1 MVTLGNS
8 GFFQELSDIQN
19 MKVENRNCLFILF
32 QLWLLKTIL
41 NKEILLNIILCF
53 SKNSQKLATKYN
65 H

>member
-19 MKVENRNCLFILF
+19 MKVENRNFLFILF
-32 QLWLLKTIL
+32 ELWLLK
-41 NKEILLNIILCF
+41 NKLKHLIEYSSF
-53 SKNSQKLATKYN
+53 FKKSQKLATKYN

>member
-32 QLWLLKTIL
+32 QLWLLKKNLKQRNLI
-41 NKEILLNIILCF
+41 EYSLLF
-53 SKNSQKLATKYN
+53 KKSPKLATKYN